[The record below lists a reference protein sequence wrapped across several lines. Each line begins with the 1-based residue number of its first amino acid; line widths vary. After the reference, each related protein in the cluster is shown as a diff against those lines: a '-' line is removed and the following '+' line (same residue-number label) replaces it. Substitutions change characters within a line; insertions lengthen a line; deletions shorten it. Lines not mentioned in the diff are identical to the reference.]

1 MIAAKKMAVFGVAR
15 RQVAVSKVIVAC
27 PVIGGHRAVKVVI
40 AVWKVLEDGEVT
52 ECRDNVVSEKKK
64 TL

>member
-1 MIAAKKMAVFGVAR
+1 MIAAKKMAVFGVAL
-15 RQVAVSKVIVAC
+15 RQMAHRKGIVAC
-27 PVIGGHRAVKVVI
+27 PVIVGHRAVKVVI
-40 AVWKVLEDGEVT
+40 AVWRVLEDGEET